1 MDTNNKS
8 LKGFKITGLVIYI
21 IVTVILLLLLIPA
34 IPDLISE
41 EDGFAALG
49 GVLLMVVSLCICIA
63 YIIPV
68 ILAIIGLIKTKKLE
82 GDEKKK
88 NKIQFIILL
97 VTPLLTTLFNFLA
110 YFLLL
115 TN

>member
-1 MDTNNKS
+1 MDTNRKS
-8 LKGFKITGLVIYI
+8 LKGFKITSLVIYI
-21 IVTVILLLLLIPA
+21 IVTVILLLFLVPA
-34 IPDLISE
+34 IPDLISD
-41 EDGFAALG
+41 EDGWAALG

-68 ILAIIGLIKTKKLE
+68 ILSIVGLVKTKQLE
-82 GDEKKK
+82 GEEKTK
-88 NKIQFIILL
+88 NKIQFILL
-97 VTPLLTTLFNFLA
+97 LIAPLLTTLFNFLA